1 MQCTESL
8 VSLKISVTFSIGAP
22 LSGECVCCCQLSYD
36 LLCTGYFYLS
46 YLTRRILNC
55 WLISPRLPWTLWCI
69 CSARWPGAA
78 SLCRW
83 ALWAP
88 RTGLTSLRASGRSWM
103 CCEPARWRSVLLCG
117 PSCPHR
123 SAAGRRGFLSG
134 GKKKRWNCIMLTDS
148 SGEEVNKY
156 VKSLHPWNMLC
167 VFCVLLTSVVLLKE
181 MHFLL
186 QEGVK
191 QQMFQSLVQSGQGAH
206 KDASSHA
213 REHSAVKIETLKIDC
228 LFYLSD
234 RWLEE
239 ITKGQEYKQTV

>member
-22 LSGECVCCCQLSYD
+22 LTGECVCCCQLSYD

-88 RTGLTSLRASGRSWM
+88 RTGLTSLRASGRSWL

-134 GKKKRWNCIMLTDS
+134 GKKEKMKLYH
-148 SGEEVNKY
+148 VNWQLWRRSKQICKITASLEY
-156 VKSLHPWNMLC
+156 VVCFLC
-167 VFCVLLTSVVLLKE
+167 
-181 MHFLL
+181 
-186 QEGVK
+186 
-191 QQMFQSLVQSGQGAH
+191 
-206 KDASSHA
+206 SSHQRCSPQRNA
-213 REHSAVKIETLKIDC
+213 LPAAGGSETADVSVSC
-228 LFYLSD
+228 SV
-234 RWLEE
+234 WPGC
-239 ITKGQEYKQTV
+239 T